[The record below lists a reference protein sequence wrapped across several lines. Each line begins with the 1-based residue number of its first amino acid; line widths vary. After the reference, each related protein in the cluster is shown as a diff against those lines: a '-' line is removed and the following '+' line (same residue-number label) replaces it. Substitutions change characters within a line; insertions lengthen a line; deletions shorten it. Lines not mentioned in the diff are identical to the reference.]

1 MTVAKREKLDRRQM
15 GTTAGVGPGVVDQV
29 FAAKLDDVLSGE
41 AAAGDAR
48 VMVRVLEIDDVDLA
62 KSAGEM
68 KALAQGLERSMSD
81 DLLEQFNRGL
91 EKLHAVEINDRVLA
105 SIFDNPSYR

>member
-1 MTVAKREKLDRRQM
+1 
-15 GTTAGVGPGVVDQV
+15 
-29 FAAKLDDVLSGE
+29 
-41 AAAGDAR
+41 
-48 VMVRVLEIDDVDLA
+48 
-62 KSAGEM
+62 
-68 KALAQGLERSMSD
+68 MSD